1 MEFVLIL
8 KEDFKSNTYFNK
20 LLINRVEHQ
29 ILCNIYNSY
38 KNKEHFDQT
47 TFYIKEIK
55 NILSI
60 KLSMKPLNI
69 WIIFNYWN

>member
-1 MEFVLIL
+1 MEFVLML

-20 LLINRVEHQ
+20 LLI
-29 ILCNIYNSY
+29 NIYNSY

-55 NILSI
+55 NILNI
-60 KLSMKPLNI
+60 KLSKKQLNI
-69 WIIFNYWN
+69 WIIFNLWN

>member
-1 MEFVLIL
+1 ML

-20 LLINRVEHQ
+20 LLIN
-29 ILCNIYNSY
+29 ICNSY

-69 WIIFNYWN
+69 WIIFNLWN